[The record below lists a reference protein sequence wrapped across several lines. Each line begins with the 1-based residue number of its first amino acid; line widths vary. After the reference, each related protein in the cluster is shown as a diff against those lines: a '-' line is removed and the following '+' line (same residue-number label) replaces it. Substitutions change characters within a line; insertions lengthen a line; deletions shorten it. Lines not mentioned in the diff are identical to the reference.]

1 MKLFCGR
8 QLLQAVLLEIFPH
21 NKPTQVGK
29 TMKFQMF
36 LEFVLKILE
45 FSENL
50 LEFSEKIMFLGQYFW
65 KILQKLHK

>member
-45 FSENL
+45 FLENL
-50 LEFSEKIMFLGQYFW
+50 LEFSEQIKFCGNIFGKIYQN
-65 KILQKLHK
+65 